1 MSYLV
6 IMRHGQS
13 VANEKNV
20 FTGWSDV
27 ALTEKGIQQ
36 AHEAGKRINQLGINF
51 DHAHTSFL
59 KRAIETLHIVLSEIN
74 QQYIQETKSWRL
86 NERHYG
92 ALRGRKKDDVK
103 LQYGPEKFA
112 EFRRSYTTVPPLLD
126 QPDEEYKYEKI
137 GVIEPRGE
145 SLKMAYE
152 RLMPYWQDSIAP
164 KLLDGQ
170 NELVVAH
177 GSTLRAL
184 IKYLDNISDDDIDG
198 VEVPNG
204 KPIIY
209 HFDDK
214 LNVISK
220 KTI

>member
-27 ALTEKGIQQ
+27 SLTEKGIQQ
-36 AHEAGKRINQLGINF
+36 AHDAGKKISQLGIDF

-103 LQYGPEKFA
+103 LQYGTEKFA

-126 QPDEEYKYEKI
+126 QPDEEHKYEKI
-137 GVIEPRGE
+137 AVIEPRGE

-164 KLLDGQ
+164 KLLNGQ

-184 IKYLDNISDDDIDG
+184 IKYLDNISDDDIDR

-204 KPIIY
+204 KPIVY

-214 LNVISK
+214 LNVINK

>member
-27 ALTEKGIQQ
+27 SLTEKGIQQ
-36 AHEAGKRINQLGINF
+36 AHDAGKKINQLEIDF